1 MVMLETHLHHSVFE
15 VQLLVHLVEAV
26 HHCNIVVLIEDHL
39 DIAVVETS
47 VNDLSEENSAVTTSS
62 SHDGT
67 ISVPVELHD
76 TTTLMF
82 REGVAPTTLVA
93 ESNHLEGANREHF
106 TIWTPLDT
114 VDDMVIWC
122 RGVQLSAKGVPDA
135 ILVVFA
141 STHDQVVC
149 RAPVSVQHDTVMS
162 LPMCCFLAR
171 GGRLDVQT
179 LSLAVQ
185 DLVIRAPA
193 DAIDG

>member
-1 MVMLETHLHHSVFE
+1 MVVLEAHLHHSVFE
-15 VQLLVHLVEAV
+15 VQLLIHLIEAV
-26 HHCNIVVLIEDHL
+26 HHCDIVVLIKHHFH
-39 DIAVVETS
+39 IAIVETS
-47 VNDLSEENSAVTTSS
+47 VNDLSKENSAVTTSS
-62 SHDGT
+62 SYDGT

-76 TTTLMF
+76 AATLVLG
-82 REGVAPTTLVA
+82 EGVAPTTLVA
-93 ESNHLEGANREHF
+93 KSNHLEGANSEHF

-114 VDDMVIWC
+114 VDDMIIWC

-135 ILVVFA
+135 ILVVLT
-141 STHDQVVC
+141 STHNQVVC
-149 RAPVSVQHDTVMS
+149 RAPVSMQHDTVMS

-179 LSLAVQ
+179 LALAVQ